1 MSTTKNV
8 QMSEFN
14 RTDYDILLPQTRLD
28 FELGNEYMW
37 AKLNVA
43 AGYYEI
49 QTLKDSIYV
58 IDSETKTYTFRYS
71 GSITI
76 DEDGNLSLTNPL
88 TFTATYTQFR
98 NNYGTTLLGKYL
110 DTTGLQQEFGIIFIP
125 TNASINYY
133 NGRQVDIKNSYTIS
147 VGYDVNRAL
156 VGYVN
161 SPSPNA
167 YPPAVSDGYTYKLL
181 GKVAESMRAEIGNY
195 VGTGGYY
202 KGEGPHL
209 IFNIKPKLLVIT
221 TTEITNNYT
230 YAYQPQ
236 VINFEAS
243 KYAHDEAIKQYGKYN
258 YLQLSTLV
266 YNQTS
271 WYGEIITDN
280 EIKWFIQS
288 GDAAK
293 AYNQSGRTYHYL
305 AIG

>member
-58 IDSETKTYTFRYS
+58 IDSETKAYTFRYS
-71 GSITI
+71 DSITI

-88 TFTATYTQFR
+88 TFTATYKQFY

-110 DTTGLQQEFGIIFIP
+110 DTTGLQKEVGIIFIP
-125 TNASINYY
+125 TNAIINYY
-133 NGRQVDIKNSYTIS
+133 NGRQVDIRKSYIIS
-147 VGYDVNRAL
+147 VGYDENRAI

-161 SPSPNA
+161 STSPDA
-167 YPPAVSDGYTYKLL
+167 YPPAVSDGYTYKPL
-181 GKVAESMRAEIGNY
+181 GQLGDKVRSATGSYN
-195 VGTGGYY
+195 GTGTYGMTNPNSLTFEFVPKVIFIGPGVLRTGGNSSSYEMRIIRGQYDAIAFMSNNSNASGYKNRLSFDGTQVKWWNTSSAPY
-202 KGEGPHL
+202 QLNDGS
-209 IFNIKPKLLVIT
+209 
-221 TTEITNNYT
+221 YT
-230 YAYQPQ
+230 YY
-236 VINFEAS
+236 
-243 KYAHDEAIKQYGKYN
+243 
-258 YLQLSTLV
+258 
-266 YNQTS
+266 
-271 WYGEIITDN
+271 
-280 EIKWFIQS
+280 
-288 GDAAK
+288 
-293 AYNQSGRTYHYL
+293 YL